1 MSVQQE
7 GSSHQLKGVA
17 HPLPEDD
24 DDDDDDYGDGRDYC
38 IHNFQAP

>member
-24 DDDDDDYGDGRDYC
+24 DDDDYGDGRDYC